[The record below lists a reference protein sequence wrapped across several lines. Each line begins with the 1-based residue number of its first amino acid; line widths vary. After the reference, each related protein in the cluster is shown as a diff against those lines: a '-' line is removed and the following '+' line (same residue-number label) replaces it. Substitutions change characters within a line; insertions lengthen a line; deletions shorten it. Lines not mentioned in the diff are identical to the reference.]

1 MKRKLVTSFEIARY
15 AGIFFGIY
23 FGYACGDGPWEVL
36 HVLVPWVVI
45 SVAGLTGIEG
55 IFLSDAA
62 AESMGRQKGS
72 PYQIQSGMNNL
83 AVAITALIV
92 YLFNWGIY
100 ADIMILF
107 VLLIFL
113 FLSAIN
119 HAREIFM
126 EKNYKIKNI
135 LRPVITIALIVYLLP
150 LIISALSQ
158 N

>member
-1 MKRKLVTSFEIARY
+1 MKQKIVTSFEIARY
-15 AGIFFGIY
+15 VGIFLGFY
-23 FGYACGDGPWEVL
+23 FGYACGDGPWEIL
-36 HVLVPWVVI
+36 HVLVPWLVI

-83 AVAITALIV
+83 AVAITALLVWI
-92 YLFNWGIY
+92 FNWGIY
-100 ADIMILF
+100 ADLTILF

-113 FLSAIN
+113 FLSATN
-119 HAREIFM
+119 HAREIFTN
-126 EKNYKIKNI
+126 KNYKFKNI
-135 LRPVITIALIVYLLP
+135 LRPIITIALIVYLLP

-158 N
+158 K

>member
-1 MKRKLVTSFEIARY
+1 MKQKIVTSFEIARY
-15 AGIFFGIY
+15 VGIFFGIY
-23 FGYACGDGPWEVL
+23 FGYAFGDSPWEIL
-36 HVLVPWVVI
+36 HVLVPWLVI

-55 IFLSDAA
+55 IFLSDTA
-62 AESMGRQKGS
+62 AESMGRQPGS

-100 ADIMILF
+100 ADLTILF

-119 HAREIFM
+119 HAREIFVY
-126 EKNYKIKNI
+126 KNYKFKNI
-135 LRPVITIALIVYLLP
+135 LRPIITIALVIYLLP
-150 LIISALSQ
+150 LIISALS
-158 N
+158 